1 MPIGAGSMGQVY
13 AGFDAEHG
21 VEVAIKRLRD
31 PGSATATRMR
41 REVQVLRSL
50 DHPNLCPLLD
60 WGQLGDDVWIV
71 MPRLPGESLDQCLD
85 KIGIE
90 LRIVLLIQAC
100 EGVEAAHK
108 AGLIH
113 RDLKPANLMV
123 DLDSAEAPRLRVLD
137 FGIATSDDQD
147 RTALTATGQ
156 IIGTPAYMSPEQARG
171 GRIPVDRRTDIWA
184 LGAILYEMLAGQ
196 PPFVGG
202 SSSQVLA
209 RLLSED
215 VCSPRQINPRI
226 PEALARICMR
236 CLEEDPDRRYLSAGA
251 LATDLR
257 RYLDGVSVFA
267 PAIGL
272 RFRLRR
278 SWARSRSLWLLAGAS
293 SLVVVIVLGFLLHS
307 YRSGTVERRQAAE
320 LAGTAERIR
329 AHMRVAH
336 LLPLHDID
344 LDRIPLV
351 ERIGQLRASPPP
363 AREDLLLIRERALG
377 EGELA
382 LGRIDVAATH
392 FARVAA
398 SDKATG
404 SDHDRYADVQL
415 RRYLDARRAADD
427 LPREQANVLI
437 DDLRQQF
444 LVPAGAAA
452 MAARNSN
459 ALATLTEARL
469 ALAEDK
475 PEQATALLQSDEHGT
490 ADDYGAIL
498 LRGDI
503 AYSQAQRAREL
514 GDTQAALESIETSLD
529 AYRQA
534 ARIGRS
540 DPLALQQVCLASIA
554 KVKVSAETAAPAPL
568 DLEGLAEECVS
579 MRVASS
585 SGERGAEIESRAW
598 EAISL
603 AHVARNEMDQAF
615 AALDKSL
622 LAVSIAIS
630 EAPQSRDLHLL
641 RARLLRQSARYHYD
655 DFERAQ
661 SLFGHALAD
670 LERVER
676 LSPGF
681 WSARVEAGR
690 LHSSRGRHRANFGRD
705 PAEDYA
711 RASGLLS
718 GALQEKPGSVEVR
731 MALSMVHV
739 FSFYALRDPD
749 AEGAEAHALAAIAL
763 LDTAIASNPEN
774 VDLLFEQ
781 AANLGDYW
789 LFLATRNEGEEFE
802 RLFDD
807 FDKGLALLAR
817 VRVLAPQRADGY
829 GQALA
834 MLNSAC
840 ERMRALGLPRDRY
853 LDAANGV
860 LNEAQSAGIS
870 LDHSYAAWAA
880 LERAEAL
887 SEDASADA
895 SLAFE
900 QAERWL
906 ALGEAS
912 ADQRFSISRYRL
924 QWASAKTAWLRAN
937 GRSTSAVL
945 ALGEATFAAL
955 EATARG
961 DIDNIVLCEAARL
974 FHEKSRSGASA
985 ERSSAQQRSRELFA
999 KCRAKAESYFAAYWS
1014 RYVEQI
1020 EKQDSTQADG

>member
-13 AGFDAEHG
+13 SGFDA
-21 VEVAIKRLRD
+21 VRDIEVAIKRLRD

-41 REVQVLRSL
+41 REVQVLRNL

-60 WGQLGDDVWIV
+60 WGQQGDDVWIV
-71 MPRLPGESLDQCLD
+71 MPRLAGESLDECLD

-100 EGVEAAHK
+100 QGVEAAHK

-123 DLDSAEAPRLRVLD
+123 DLDSPEAPRLRVLD

-156 IIGTPAYMSPEQARG
+156 IVGTPAYMSPEQARG
-171 GRIPVDRRTDIWA
+171 GTVPVDRRTDIWA
-184 LGAILYEMLAGQ
+184 LGAILYEMLTGQ

-215 VCSPRQINPRI
+215 VCSPRQINPGI

-236 CLEEDPDRRYLSAGA
+236 CLEVNPDRRYLSAGA

-257 RYLDGVSVFA
+257 RYLDGVSVIA

-293 SLVVVIVLGFLLHS
+293 SLVVLIVLGFLLHS
-307 YRSGTVERRQAAE
+307 YRSGTIERQQAAE
-320 LAGTAERIR
+320 LAGSAERIR

-336 LLPLHDID
+336 LLPLHNID
-344 LDRIPLV
+344 LDRTPLV
-351 ERIGQLRASPPP
+351 DRIGQLRASPPP

-377 EGELA
+377 EGEFA

-398 SDKATG
+398 SDKATAG
-404 SDHDRYADVQL
+404 DHDRYADVQL
-415 RRYLDARRAADD
+415 RRYLDARRVADD
-427 LPREQANVLI
+427 LPGEQAEVLV
-437 DDLRQQF
+437 DDLRQRF
-444 LVPAGAAA
+444 LLPARAAA
-452 MAARNSN
+452 VAARSSN

-475 PEQATALLQSDEHGT
+475 PEQANALLQSDQHST
-490 ADDYGAIL
+490 TDDYGAIL

-514 GDTQAALESIETSLD
+514 GDTQAALKSIEQSLD

-540 DPLALQQVCLASIA
+540 DPLTLQQVCLASIA
-554 KVKVSAETAAPAPL
+554 KVKVSAESAAPAPP
-568 DLEGLAEECVS
+568 DLAGLAEECIS
-579 MRVASS
+579 MRVASPAD
-585 SGERGAEIESRAW
+585 ERGAEIESRAW

-615 AALDKSL
+615 VALDKSL
-622 LAVSIAIS
+622 LAAGSAVAK
-630 EAPQSRDLHLL
+630 APQSRDLHLL

-655 DFERAQ
+655 DFDRAQ
-661 SLFGHALAD
+661 SLFGQALAD
-670 LERVER
+670 LEQVEK

-681 WSARVEAGR
+681 WPARVEAGR
-690 LHSSRGRHRANFGRD
+690 LLSSRGRHRANFGRD
-705 PAEDYA
+705 PAVDYA
-711 RASGLLS
+711 RANELLS
-718 GALQEKPGSVEVR
+718 SALQEKPGSVEVR
-731 MALSMVHV
+731 MALSMVNV

-749 AEGAEAHALAAIAL
+749 AKAAEGHALAAIAL
-763 LDTAIASNPEN
+763 LDTAIASNPDN

-802 RLFDD
+802 RLFAD

-817 VRVLAPQRADGY
+817 VRALAPQRADGY

-834 MLNSAC
+834 MLNSAA

-853 LDAANGV
+853 LDAAKGV
-860 LNEAQSAGIS
+860 LADAQAAGIS
-870 LDHSYAAWAA
+870 IDHSYAAWAA

-887 SEDASADA
+887 IEVASADA

-900 QAERWL
+900 QAEHWL
-906 ALGEAS
+906 ELGES
-912 ADQRFSISRYRL
+912 SPDQRFAISRYRL
-924 QWASAKTAWLRAN
+924 QWASAKAAWLRAN
-937 GRSTSAVL
+937 RQSTAAVL
-945 ALGEATFAAL
+945 AVGEATFAAF
-955 EATARG
+955 EETARG
-961 DIDNIVLCEAARL
+961 DVDNIVLCEAARL

-985 ERSSAQQRSRELFA
+985 ERSAAQQRSKELFA
-999 KCRAKAESYFAAYWS
+999 KCRAKAETYFAAYWS
-1014 RYVEQI
+1014 RYVERI
-1020 EKQDSTQADG
+1020 EQQDSTPTDS